1 MSELIHFNQSAF
13 VETVGAGGVV
23 VVDFWA
29 TWCGPCRMIAPAIE
43 RLAEEFAGQA
53 TVGKVDVDQEGELAA
68 AYGIMSIPCVIVF
81 KDGQELRRLVGA
93 QPYSSFADLVRS
105 ALE

>member
-1 MSELIHFNQSAF
+1 MSELIHFNQKTF
-13 VETVGAGGVV
+13 VDAVSAGGVV

-43 RLAEEFAGQA
+43 RLADEFAGRA
-53 TVGKVDVDQEGELAA
+53 TVGKVDVDQEDALAA

-81 KDGQELRRLVGA
+81 QNGQEFRRLVGA
-93 QPYSSFADLVRS
+93 QPYENLAGLVRS
-105 ALE
+105 ALG

>member
-1 MSELIHFNQSAF
+1 MSELIHFNQSTF
-13 VETVGAGGVV
+13 VEAVGAGGVV

-43 RLAEEFAGQA
+43 RLADEFARKA
-53 TVGKVDVDQEGELAA
+53 TVGKVDVDQEEELAA

-81 KDGQELRRLVGA
+81 KNGQEFRRLVGA
-93 QPYSSFADLVRS
+93 QPYENFAGLVRS